1 MKMHKGWK
9 LTNGAGDEC
18 CLTLA
23 EYETL
28 KRSAWGQGGFS
39 NWKRERVYILR

>member
-9 LTNGAGDEC
+9 LSNGTEDVLY
-18 CLTLA
+18 LTVS

-28 KRSAWGQGGFS
+28 KRTPWGRAGFS
-39 NWKRERVYILR
+39 NWKRERVFILR